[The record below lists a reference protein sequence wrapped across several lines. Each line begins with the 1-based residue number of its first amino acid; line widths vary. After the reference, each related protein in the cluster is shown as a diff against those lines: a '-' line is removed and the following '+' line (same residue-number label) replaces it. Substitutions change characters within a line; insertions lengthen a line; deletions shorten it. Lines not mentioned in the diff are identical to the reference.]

1 MVGVA
6 LKDDVAIVEDD
17 CFGSAQYFS
26 VSYRALYPENGWY
39 VASFSKSIAPSLRIG
54 CAICP
59 KGMADA
65 LRHIIFSA
73 SLGISSA
80 QVYVANFVLRHS
92 KLAEI
97 QKMVRDELRVYVAET
112 VKLLD
117 QFDISWKPDIPMIWL
132 TLPGRWHTTAF
143 CSAAEK
149 LGVLVSPGEFLSSES
164 PAPRMLCAY
173 V

>member
-1 MVGVA
+1 MSLHNFIVA
-6 LKDDVAIVEDD
+6 GTILSSKAKNTDTPKYQKLAAMLRGQTETGQLKSGQKLPPVRE
-17 CFGSAQYFS
+17 
-26 VSYRALYPENGWY
+26 
-39 VASFSKSIAPSLRIG
+39 
-54 CAICP
+54 
-59 KGMADA
+59 MAYQM
-65 LRHIIFSA
+65 
-73 SLGISSA
+73 GISSA

-97 QKMVRDELRVYVAET
+97 QKMVRDGFRVYVAET

-117 QFDISWKPDIPMIWL
+117 QFDISWKTDVPMILL

-149 LGVLVSPGEFLSSES
+149 LGVLVSLGQFLSSES